1 MDGTVNWRARDPFSI
16 IMENNENQVS
26 TCYVYLYVTSFKTY
40 MWLWLATFSVENSVN
55 VLGFRFCSRVIA
67 S

>member
-40 MWLWLATFSVENSVN
+40 MWLWLATFSVENSV
-55 VLGFRFCSRVIA
+55 
-67 S
+67 